1 MKIADGVVVTLEYVL
16 TDEAGTPIDTSAE
29 SGPLTY
35 VHGEKRIIPGLERAL
50 VGRNEGEHFTVVVP
64 PDQAYGWHDPDR
76 VEWVPRTALDPAGE
90 VQVGMRFES
99 QTPKGIVVATVI
111 ALQGDDARVDANHPL
126 AGKELHFDVRVITVR
141 APTRSTAS

>member
-1 MKIADGVVVTLEYVL
+1 MQIADGVVVTLEYVL
-16 TDEAGTPIDTSAE
+16 TDEAGTSIDSSAE

-50 VGRNEGEHFTVVVP
+50 AGRSEGERFTVVVP
-64 PDQAYGWHDPDR
+64 PEQAYGWHDPDR
-76 VEWVPRTALDPAGE
+76 VEWVPRTALDPAGD
-90 VQVGMRFES
+90 VHVGMRFES
-99 QTPKGIVVATVI
+99 ETPKGIVVATVI

-141 APTRSTAS
+141 APTRSTAG